1 MTTENYWHMKPN
13 KPIAIQMA
21 KRQIS
26 EFVHD
31 AVNLEGINMSLPEI
45 QTLLDGV
52 TIGGHKL
59 SDVQIAL
66 NQAKAW
72 KAIFD
77 MVEKDRFELSV
88 ETVCHLHAIAAEGE
102 ALTHGEFRYTS
113 VFITGTDYTPPEA
126 EKLSGLFNEMVE
138 QANKIEDV
146 YERSFYV
153 FLHMARNQY
162 FFDVNKRTGRFMMNG
177 MLLSAGYPAVN
188 VSAKRQMEFNQKMID
203 FYENSN
209 TGPMNDFL
217 RSCLDQK
224 LINIMDEAHRKE
236 PSRSK

>member
-1 MTTENYWHMKPN
+1 MMTENYWNMKPN
-13 KPIAIQMA
+13 KPMAIQMA
-21 KRQIS
+21 KRQLP

-31 AVNLEGINMSLPEI
+31 AVNLEGINLTLPEI

-59 SDVQIAL
+59 SDVQITL

-72 KAIFD
+72 KALFE
-77 MVEKDRFELSV
+77 MVEKNSFELSA
-88 ETVCHLHAIAAEGE
+88 ETVCNLHTIAAEGE
-102 ALTHGEFRYTS
+102 ALTHGKFRYTS
-113 VFITGTDYTPPEA
+113 VFITGTDYTPPDA

-146 YERSFYV
+146 YERAFYV

-177 MLLSAGYPAVN
+177 LLLDAGFPAVN
-188 VSAKRQMEFNQKMID
+188 VPAKRQMEFNQKMID
-203 FYENSN
+203 FYKNN
-209 TGPMNDFL
+209 NMGPMNDFL
-217 RSCLDQK
+217 RSCLDKK
-224 LINIMDEAHRKE
+224 LIDIMEEAYKKDPAR
-236 PSRSK
+236 